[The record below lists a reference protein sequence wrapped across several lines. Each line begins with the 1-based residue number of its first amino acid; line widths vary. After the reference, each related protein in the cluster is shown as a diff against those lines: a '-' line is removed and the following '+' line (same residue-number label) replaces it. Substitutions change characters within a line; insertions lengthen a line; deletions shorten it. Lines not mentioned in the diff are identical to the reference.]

1 MLNPSWHINAFSSL
15 SKFTVSRSSA
25 VATQKKQN
33 IARKRRHN
41 TNPPPAIERVELKR
55 TWDQWPNQRGPN
67 GPMEKQKVVPT
78 HEQDPLGL
86 RKWTRTV
93 EYLSHSRREAQTTT
107 NRQAEF

>member
-1 MLNPSWHINAFSSL
+1 
-15 SKFTVSRSSA
+15 

-86 RKWTRTV
+86 GKWTRTV

-107 NRQAEF
+107 NRPCTASD